1 MDDQVEEENS
11 KRLKDD
17 DIMTWTGKKLGGPD
31 EKPGH
36 LVSSLKRQVDPG
48 ALAVDTVEQ
57 MEPVKKKAKA
67 GGFGSFDGW

>member
-1 MDDQVEEENS
+1 VEKENS

-17 DIMTWTGKKLGGPD
+17 DIMTWTGKRLGEPD

-36 LVSSLKRQVDPG
+36 LVSSLERQVDQD
-48 ALAVDTVEQ
+48 ALVVDTEQ